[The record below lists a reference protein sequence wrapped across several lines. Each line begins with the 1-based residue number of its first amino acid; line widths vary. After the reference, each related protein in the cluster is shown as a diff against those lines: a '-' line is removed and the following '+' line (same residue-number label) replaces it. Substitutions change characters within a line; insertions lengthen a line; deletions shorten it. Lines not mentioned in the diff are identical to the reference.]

1 MKSKAILGLTLFC
14 LLSSAAFVLAE
25 TGDVSAADETDEM
38 KTYHVYA
45 SVFTFS
51 EPNDLYRVKW
61 EIYFDN
67 PNPPSAEVQEEH
79 IGAVFHYSYPH
90 YEGTFYVKEYISDDM
105 DFDPSRTRTAVSKF
119 VVEGLAP
126 VVTII
131 HDDEILVE
139 VRLPYDVVDG
149 PQVFNENKVPGFKDV
164 QLFRDAEHMKPF
176 GEQQV
181 VEDITLYAY
190 IPEFDARP
198 GDSEATPSNTLVYA
212 LATMLVVLAIIL
224 LIVALRRRNEETD

>member
-14 LLSSAAFVLAE
+14 LLSSAVFVFAE
-25 TGDVSAADETDEM
+25 MGDVSAADEADEM
-38 KTYHVYA
+38 KTYSVYA

-67 PNPPSAEVQEEH
+67 PNLPSAEVQEEH

-105 DFDPSRTRTAVSKF
+105 GFDPSRTETAVSKF

-126 VVTII
+126 VATII

-139 VRLPYDVVDG
+139 VRLPYKVADG

-164 QLFRDAEHMKPF
+164 QLFWDAEHEEPF
-176 GEQQV
+176 GEQTV
-181 VEDITLYAY
+181 DGDITLYAY

-212 LATMLVVLAIIL
+212 LATMLIILAIIL
-224 LIVALRRRNEETD
+224 LFVALRRRNEETD